1 MYTCIMTGRRVD
13 NCDRCR
19 HKLLCAG
26 VDLYHADTVGR
37 WLAVDRGHVYV
48 GKSKA
53 EAMGKVMYHR
63 IVGA

>member
-1 MYTCIMTGRRVD
+1 
-13 NCDRCR
+13 
-19 HKLLCAG
+19 

-53 EAMGKVMYHR
+53 EVIGCMEGKD
-63 IVGA
+63 G